1 MPACP
6 AVSSP
11 PLLAPPPPAAI
22 PYRPAAAEK
31 GQGRGRRRPAG
42 SVQARGAASW
52 TGICKGEERAAMRL
66 GTVIGARQ
74 REEEVHLTPAAQ
86 QRPVRDWAP
95 GPQSCELLRCGEAAG
110 TSCRGPASRVR
121 WPEHLPWHQRLRR
134 SSRAAAGCA
143 LWPSQGTVS
152 EVNFEFTPGAGQ
164 TAGSCVSQTP
174 ATSGRPRRSLP
185 SRGERGEGDGR
196 G

>member
-11 PLLAPPPPAAI
+11 RAPRPAPPPPAAI
-22 PYRPAAAEK
+22 PYRRPAGAEK

-42 SVQARGAASW
+42 SVQARTAASW
-52 TGICKGEERAAMRL
+52 TGICKWEERAAMRL

-74 REEEVHLTPAAQ
+74 REEEVRLTPAEQ
-86 QRPVRDWAP
+86 QRPVRQRL
-95 GPQSCELLRCGEAAG
+95 GPWTTELRAELRYGEAAG
-110 TSCRGPASRVR
+110 TSCQGPASRVR

-152 EVNFEFTPGAGQ
+152 EVNFKFTPGTGQ
-164 TAGSCVSQTP
+164 TAGPRVSQTP
-174 ATSGRPRRSLP
+174 VTSGRPR
-185 SRGERGEGDGR
+185 
-196 G
+196 